1 MSQQP
6 DFLLEI
12 CCDSVASALT
22 AAANGADRIELC
34 ENLAQGGVTPSFGK
48 VQLALELVDVPVFVL
63 VRPRKADFLYTETEF
78 QTMLYDIQ
86 HLKALGVQGIVS
98 GVLLPDGQ
106 IDQRRTRQLIEAAH
120 PLPFTFHRAF
130 DMCLSPT
137 DAIEQLIEL
146 GVQRILSS
154 GAAPTALE
162 GKRNLTTFAG
172 QAAGRISIIA
182 CGELLPENI
191 GAIAAIAGVQE
202 LHSAARRQVNSAM
215 EFRGAVNMGDEQVE
229 EEFSWMEVD
238 GSLVSGMKAILQSQT
253 V

>member
-1 MSQQP
+1 MSQQS
-6 DFLLEI
+6 DYLLEI

-48 VQLALELVDVPVFVL
+48 VQLALELLDIPVFVL
-63 VRPRKADFLYTETEF
+63 VRPRKADFLYTEEEF
-78 QTMLYDIQ
+78 QIMLYDIEN
-86 HLKALGVQGIVS
+86 LKAQGVQGIVS
-98 GVLLPDGQ
+98 GVLLPDGR
-106 IDQRRTRQLIEAAH
+106 IDLARTRQLVEAAH

-130 DMCLSPT
+130 DMCLSPSE
-137 DAIEQLIEL
+137 AIEQLVEL
-146 GVQRILSS
+146 GVRRILSS

-162 GKRNLTTFAG
+162 GKRNLTTFAR
-172 QAAGRISIIA
+172 QAAGRISIMA
-182 CGELLPENI
+182 CGELLPDNI
-191 GAIAAIAGVQE
+191 GAIATISGIQE

-215 EFRGAVNMGDEQVE
+215 NYRGAVNMGDEQVE

-238 GSLVSGMKAILQSQT
+238 GSLVSGMKTILQSQT